1 MNIIATRTIGQY
13 QQDYPDAASALDT
26 WLEVAGKAHWESFNE
41 V

>member
-26 WLEVAGKAHWESFNE
+26 WYDKATWKRDCER
-41 V
+41 